1 MPPLVSPRNDI
12 WATIVEIPHWWRV
25 TTQTWEVLL
34 IGHEAREIFF
44 KEQYP
49 DVCSDTSS
57 VWNFCARFSD
67 VISPGNQRRNR
78 EMSAFFS
85 QAIILI
91 VLGVLWQLPTPSN
104 SLLWPVYR
112 LCGKSCHLVLSTLL
126 LLYFWI
132 TGHIFANVTAE
143 ETSSVKQFFSFKNE
157 EVNIKTTSATISF
170 FTSPPFFL
178 LDFSTIPDFLLLP

>member
-12 WATIVEIPHWWRV
+12 WATTVEIPHWWRV

-34 IGHEAREIFF
+34 IGHAAREIFF

-49 DVCSDTSS
+49 YVCSDTSS

-67 VISPGNQRRNR
+67 VISPGNQWRNR

-91 VLGVLWQLPTPSN
+91 FLGVLWQLPTPSN

-112 LCGKSCHLVLSTLL
+112 LCGKSCHLVLPTLL

-157 EVNIKTTSATISF
+157 EVNIKTSATISF

-178 LDFSTIPDFLLLP
+178 LDFSIIPDFLLLR